1 MPSKSKPNR
10 IISWLQKIEDGL
22 LISLLLVMIFM
33 AALQIIL
40 RNVFSSGI
48 FWGDGFV
55 RVLVLWIGL
64 LGAMIAS
71 RDNHHISIDLIS
83 RYLPKTSKRFTR
95 LMTAC
100 FTTIICGIMFVYS
113 FLFVLEEKE
122 GGMTAFAD
130 VPAWICESIM
140 PIAFGVITIRYFLI
154 SGQTLVHLFR
164 RPDQ

>member
-1 MPSKSKPNR
+1 M
-10 IISWLQKIEDGL
+10 ISHLQKIEDGL
-22 LISLLLVMIFM
+22 LICLLMIMIFM

-40 RNVFSSGI
+40 RNFFNSGI
-48 FWGDGFV
+48 LWGDGFV

-100 FTTIICGIMFVYS
+100 FTTTICGIMTGYS
-113 FLFVLEEKE
+113 FIFVMAEKE
-122 GGMTAFAD
+122 GAMTAFAS
-130 VPAWICESIM
+130 VPAWVCESII
-140 PIAFGVITIRYFLI
+140 PFAFGVITIRYLLI
-154 SGQTLVHLFR
+154 SGQILIDLFK
-164 RPDQ
+164 RPEQ